1 MSKTAKRVT
10 VWFLLI
16 LAGVVLNRL
25 IPGMVHDSIPSI
37 YYITP
42 TVRTYESIVACTG
55 TLHPVTSRQVVLES
69 TVVPR
74 EVFVQVG
81 DRVNRGEVLA
91 TYQPAAALNFASALP
106 QITVDS
112 ALIGTILSAYGLNSF
127 LNQAGLNG
135 DELAEFLLHQGRGQQ
150 PEVSVAMPD
159 ATEEIISPISGVIT
173 SVNITPFIPAG
184 IGSAV
189 FTVMD
194 TRSYMVV
201 AAVSESDIA
210 RISLGDTARIR
221 GTAFPGAVYVGYVTK
236 IYPTARR
243 TLVGTSSETVVDVEI
258 LITNAD
264 DRLRPGFSA
273 RVEITGRNRY
283 EIITVPYEAVRQDEN
298 NDEYVYIFEDGKL
311 RKSLIITGRELTS
324 EVEVLY
330 GVTKTCIVIFNPDSV
345 DREGTMIHLR
355 GRANV
360 H

>member
-10 VWFLLI
+10 IWLVLI
-16 LAGVVLNRL
+16 LAGVIVNRMVPE
-25 IPGMVHDSIPSI
+25 IVHDSIPSI
-37 YYITP
+37 YYVTP
-42 TVRTYESIVACTG
+42 TVRTYESVVTCVG
-55 TLHPVTSRQVVLES
+55 TLHPVMSRQVVLES
-69 TVVPR
+69 AVIPR

-91 TYQPAAALNFASALP
+91 TYQPTATLNLAAALP
-106 QITVDS
+106 PITVDS
-112 ALIGTILSAYGLNSF
+112 AMIATLLSAYGLGSF
-127 LNQAGLNG
+127 LGQAGLNG
-135 DELAEFLLHQGRGQQ
+135 DELADFLLHQGRAQQ
-150 PEVSVAMPD
+150 PEVSVSVSD
-159 ATEEIISPISGVIT
+159 TTEEIVSPIAGVIT
-173 SVNITPFIPAG
+173 SVNLTPFIPAG
-184 IGSAV
+184 VGSTV

-221 GTAFPGAVYVGYVTK
+221 GTAFPGAVYIGHVTK

-258 LITNAD
+258 LISNAD

-273 RVEITGRNRY
+273 RVEIAGRNRY

-311 RKSLIITGRELTS
+311 RKSLIITGRELTN
-324 EVEVLY
+324 EVEVLD
-330 GVTKTCIVIFNPDSV
+330 GVSAACIVIFNPDSV

-360 H
+360 S